1 MDRIRWDSDAYDD
14 YAAVLNKAF
23 RNLENEIQQLTDA
36 RKHILLFNA
45 DGTDQALN
53 KIVLQLEKQI
63 SRLEEAKEKA
73 RRLWKAVESSNE
85 LFDKA
90 EKRIGTIGTGLLYT
104 AVASSKQSGLR
115 PSMVS
120 PIHTRFQSGEIHP
133 RWLYDLAEK
142 NAGPDFK

>member
-53 KIVLQLEKQI
+53 KIVHQLERQI
-63 SRLEEAKEKA
+63 SRLEEPKEKA
-73 RRLWKAVESSNE
+73 RRLWKAVEGANE
-85 LFDKA
+85 LFGRA
-90 EKRIGTIGTGLLYT
+90 EKRIEALGTDLLYS
-104 AVASSKQSGLR
+104 AVAGSRKIGQRSSF
-115 PSMVS
+115 VS
-120 PIHTRFQSGEIHP
+120 PIHTRFQSGDIHP
-133 RWLYDLAEK
+133 QWLYDLAEK
-142 NAGPDFK
+142 SSGSDFK

>member
-53 KIVLQLEKQI
+53 KVVLQLGKQI
-63 SRLEEAKEKA
+63 SRLEEAKERT
-73 RRLWKAVESSNE
+73 RRLWKAVEASNE

-90 EKRIGTIGTGLLYT
+90 EKRIAASGTSLLYT
-104 AVASSKQSGLR
+104 TVASSKKSGR
-115 PSMVS
+115 NPFVVS
-120 PIHTRFQSGEIHP
+120 PVHTRFQSGEIHP
-133 RWLYDLAEK
+133 QWLYDLAEK
-142 NAGPDFK
+142 NAGPNMK

>member
-23 RNLENEIQQLTDA
+23 RNLENEIQQLSNA

-53 KIVLQLEKQI
+53 KVVFQMEKQI

-73 RRLWKAVESSNE
+73 RRLWKAAEACNE
-85 LFDKA
+85 LFEKA
-90 EKRIGTIGTGLLYT
+90 EKRIGDSEMGLLYS
-104 AVASSKQSGLR
+104 AVASSKKSGIK
-115 PSMVS
+115 PSLISSV
-120 PIHTRFQSGEIHP
+120 HGRFQNGEIHP
-133 RWLYDLAEK
+133 QWLYDLAEK
-142 NAGPDFK
+142 NAGPHFK